1 MKTFLMLL
9 GAVFALILILVVLIA
24 VRGTALEREGK
35 AYADASIVSIVSNWS
50 EQALL
55 DRASPAFMQKVS
67 KAQIDSLFA
76 RLRPLGR
83 LSRYNGAKGMN
94 IFSTGTTTTA
104 TYVAKA
110 DFEHGRAQI
119 SISLIKQNGSWRILG
134 FYVQGNGAPSRTTL
148 NLPRDKKD
156 LKSQIVISSWG
167 GPHRGP
173 QSVIGMMAKS

>member
-9 GAVFALILILVVLIA
+9 GAVFALILILVVLIV

-35 AYADASIVSIVSNWS
+35 AYADASVISIVSNWN

-55 DRASPAFMQKVS
+55 DRASPAFMQKKIS

-76 RLRPLGR
+76 QLRPLGR

-94 IFSTGTTTTA
+94 VSSTGSTTTA
-104 TYVAKA
+104 TYVANA

-134 FYVQGNGAPSRTTL
+134 FFVQGNGAPSRTTL
-148 NLPRDKKD
+148 NLPR
-156 LKSQIVISSWG
+156 QQ
-167 GPHRGP
+167 P
-173 QSVIGMMAKS
+173 A